1 MLFANFSNPQVF
13 SVYPSNN
20 NSRPLLKI
28 ENIPSAQNSTLN
40 SEAKPQS
47 ASQTNGMVNY
57 SIQTINTY
65 NFELNNKSR
74 QYSILINNTV
84 DGQVIY
90 FKVNQ
95 SIQQPINI
103 NLFDSSIAS
112 NNVTNLITYFPTSQ
126 LLSNNTYAEIEVN
139 RAPYWKF
146 NVSLNDNFFNETNNI
161 SVTFFFPSSGFGF
174 ESAINILTNQ
184 SLVNYNAL
192 FPFQTL
198 YFEIS
203 LENNR
208 RVDFTINEESPFILE
223 NSQIQFYQWDSL
235 SSTQTLVGDPPVVE
249 GPGSYGY
256 SWVSIGSDVGVGNF
270 WIEVK
275 LDSSLTGN
283 FSLSFNFQNSGYS
296 LSSAIPLS
304 LNSTLIVNQQ
314 YRDRY
319 VQNEFFKFSV
329 NQQDIKIIFSALSND
344 PLVIANSKFRI
355 YYERIENLIN
365 EINEV
370 LSSSEGSVNS
380 SFLPQ
385 KQGTYYIEY
394 IPAYLA
400 PIGSW
405 SLSVSYI
412 VLPTFVWPFQFLLFT
427 IFYFLV
433 IPIIIFY
440 FKMKNE
446 HEEIKEWEIN
456 KNYIDFFKTISK
468 NQRLNPK
475 MEVPFQKILLQRKN
489 FLVKDIIFDIVPM
502 HLDSEVDQGNSMV
515 QTSFGLRYKKTI
527 DATISSS
534 IIILL
539 SFFWLINVVLYQL
552 FQLTLL
558 PYRVT
563 DLNSIDDIIFYLIL
577 PITIILLIIYF
588 YNESYINSIIN
599 EIEYST
605 NESNPTKVL
614 NSVKNGFLDN
624 ENLLKNLA
632 YVRVLWNQAVK
643 AFNEKNYSLFVIRA
657 DNSVKKLIET
667 RFQQLIGS
675 IDEKLEFNDLIEA
688 IRNQG
693 FDVPSNKKIEYFRKI
708 RNKVVHSS
716 HLLDEKSA
724 IETFNYYSKFLGR
737 LGLRT

>member
-1 MLFANFSNPQVF
+1 MLFANFSNLQNF
-13 SVYPSNN
+13 SIYPSNN
-20 NSRPLLKI
+20 NSKPLLKI
-28 ENIPSAQNSTLN
+28 ESIPSDQNSTLN
-40 SEAKPQS
+40 SVTKTQTTI
-47 ASQTNGMVNY
+47 QTNGIINY
-57 SIQTINTY
+57 SIQTFKTY
-65 NFELNNKSR
+65 NFELNNKSS
-74 QYSILINNTV
+74 QHTILINNTV

-90 FKVNQ
+90 FKLNQ
-95 SIQQPINI
+95 SIQQPLQI
-103 NLFDSSIAS
+103 NLFDSSFAS
-112 NNVTNLITYFPTSQ
+112 NNVTNLITYYPTS
-126 LLSNNTYAEIEVN
+126 LLLHNDTYAKIEVS
-139 RAPYWKF
+139 RASYWKF
-146 NVSLNDNFFNETNNI
+146 NVSWDNGFFNETDNV

-174 ESAINILTNQ
+174 DSAINILTNE

-208 RVDFTINEESPFILE
+208 RVDFTINEESPYILE

-235 SSTQTLVGDPPVVE
+235 SSTQQLVGDPPVIE

-256 SWVSIGSDVGVGNF
+256 SWVSIGSNVGVGNF
-270 WIEVK
+270 WIEIK
-275 LDSSLTGN
+275 LDSFLTGN
-283 FSLSFNFQNSGYS
+283 FSLSFNFQKSGYS

-304 LNSTLIVNQQ
+304 FNSTLIVNQQ

-329 NQQDIKIIFSALSND
+329 NQQDIKIIFSALSHD

-380 SFLPQ
+380 TFLPQ

-405 SLSVSYI
+405 SLNVSYI

-433 IPIIIFY
+433 IPIVIFY
-440 FKMKNE
+440 FKMKNDY
-446 HEEIKEWEIN
+446 EEIKEWEIN
-456 KNYIDFFKTISK
+456 KNYVDFFKTISK

-475 MEVPFQKILLQRKN
+475 MEVPYQKILLQRKN
-489 FLVKDIIFDIVPM
+489 LLVRDIIFDIVPM
-502 HLDSEVDQGNSMV
+502 HLDSELDQETSMV

-527 DATISSS
+527 DTTISLS

-539 SFFWLINVVLYQL
+539 AFFWLINVILYQL

-588 YNESYINSIIN
+588 YNESYINSITN
-599 EIEYST
+599 EIEYSSIESSPT
-605 NESNPTKVL
+605 NVL
-614 NSVKNGFLDN
+614 ISV
-624 ENLLKNLA
+624 
-632 YVRVLWNQAVK
+632 
-643 AFNEKNYSLFVIRA
+643 
-657 DNSVKKLIET
+657 
-667 RFQQLIGS
+667 
-675 IDEKLEFNDLIEA
+675 
-688 IRNQG
+688 
-693 FDVPSNKKIEYFRKI
+693 
-708 RNKVVHSS
+708 
-716 HLLDEKSA
+716 
-724 IETFNYYSKFLGR
+724 
-737 LGLRT
+737 